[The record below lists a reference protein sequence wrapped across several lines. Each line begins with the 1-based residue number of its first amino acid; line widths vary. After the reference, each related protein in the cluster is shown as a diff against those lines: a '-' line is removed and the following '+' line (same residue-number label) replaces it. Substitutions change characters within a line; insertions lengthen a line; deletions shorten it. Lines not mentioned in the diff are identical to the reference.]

1 MSQADRANQESIAQ
15 AGAAL
20 NSQLDPLPGNLALE
34 RKTRV
39 GSYSDVYM
47 GIWTHN
53 GEDEVVCIK
62 CIRNTTP
69 VTDLAC
75 PDLTREER
83 FKRRIIR
90 ETSIWMRAKHPNVLP
105 FLGYQVIDGEPRLV
119 SRWMDNGSLETY
131 LKMHSNIS
139 DVDKIRLLHQAAEGL
154 AYLHG
159 LVPPIAHGDLKP
171 ENILITDE
179 FTAALCDMGVSRVI
193 LDGHTGLTTS
203 GSAAGSAGFQAKEL
217 IMGES
222 LPTMKSDIYAMGG
235 VILETM
241 SGMKPFHKARTH
253 GMVILCIVTDQMC
266 QPEDHPRL
274 PSNNPLW
281 PFLRKC
287 WSPNPEERPTA
298 VEVIEE
304 L

>member
-83 FKRRIIR
+83 FKRVCLC
-90 ETSIWMRAKHPNVLP
+90 S
-105 FLGYQVIDGEPRLV
+105 RLT
-119 SRWMDNGSLETY
+119 R
-131 LKMHSNIS
+131 K
-139 DVDKIRLLHQAAEGL
+139 
-154 AYLHG
+154 
-159 LVPPIAHGDLKP
+159 
-171 ENILITDE
+171 ITDKMKYYLANNQGD
-179 FTAALCDMGVSRVI
+179 FN
-193 LDGHTGLTTS
+193 LDASEAPQCSTIS
-203 GSAAGSAGFQAKEL
+203 
-217 IMGES
+217 
-222 LPTMKSDIYAMGG
+222 
-235 VILETM
+235 
-241 SGMKPFHKARTH
+241 
-253 GMVILCIVTDQMC
+253 
-266 QPEDHPRL
+266 RL
-274 PSNNPLW
+274 PSH
-281 PFLRKC
+281 R
-287 WSPNPEERPTA
+287 RRTTA
-298 VEVIEE
+298 C
-304 L
+304 LSMDG